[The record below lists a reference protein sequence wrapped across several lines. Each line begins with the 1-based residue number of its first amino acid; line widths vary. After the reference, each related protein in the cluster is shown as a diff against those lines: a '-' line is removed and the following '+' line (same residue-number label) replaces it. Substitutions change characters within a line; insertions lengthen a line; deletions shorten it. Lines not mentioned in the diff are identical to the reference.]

1 MLLHRVAQIG
11 GHTVYKIMDTC
22 MVPIP
27 NETVR
32 SKHRHPSE
40 SKLVATQNLRTK
52 IFLCKQNDLFSNAF
66 VTFIQSKKQREILS
80 KFKMYLISLL

>member
-1 MLLHRVAQIG
+1 MVLLGEVRCWSLLGSKGLTFDAIFIALSRVAQIG

-32 SKHRHPSE
+32 KRYHHDNE
-40 SKLVATQNLRTK
+40 SK
-52 IFLCKQNDLFSNAF
+52 
-66 VTFIQSKKQREILS
+66 
-80 KFKMYLISLL
+80 